1 MKLRV
6 QTKWLTE
13 AKFNLGERKYSNGSK
28 ASPYTKKQATRETRR
43 NGKAL
48 IKYEILTQGEIK

>member
-13 AKFNLGERKYSNGSK
+13 AKFNNFERKHDNGRK
-28 ASPYTKKQATRETRR
+28 ASPYIKNQATRETRR

-48 IKYEILTQGEIK
+48 IKYEILTQGE